1 MSNLAR
7 AIISASG
14 GGSEKF
20 YVAIPHENDSSSNN
34 LSFYELDSSGSLTL
48 LDQIRCQSGN
58 SATYAT
64 SCAFHPDP
72 TGYGKYLAVTT
83 NQGYSIIDYS
93 DDTNLT
99 EVDTGGNSSK
109 AERGVAYNATGSK
122 VFFSGGNST
131 LTRYDQASDG
141 TLSNETTSGSLGGS
155 DSINAVAVAKTKDVG
170 IVVFNK
176 GSAAAVGA
184 ATFAPSDFALDDTIV
199 TKSEEVYQVDI
210 SSDGTYAVFAGKDY
224 TVHPKTGVGRLN
236 IDSSNNLTESTQ
248 VIAGSAPQGVRIA
261 EGDGY
266 VAVGGNYSSGNKLR
280 LYYSSMFEATSVD
293 PGGNNPHLVWAG
305 DGDFLV
311 SMVNATNIKVYSWNG
326 GTGLTLTQTISSSI
340 PYIRNSQR
348 MDSITA

>member
-7 AIISASG
+7 AMISASG

-20 YVAIPHENDSSSNN
+20 YVAIPHTTDSSSNN
-34 LSFYELDSSGSLTL
+34 LSFYELSSSGTLTL

-83 NQGYSIIDYS
+83 SAGYSIIDYS

-99 EVDTGGNSSK
+99 EVDTGGNSDK

-122 VFFSGGNST
+122 VFFSGGSST
-131 LTRYDQASDG
+131 LYRYDQAVNG
-141 TLSNETTSGSLGGS
+141 TLSNETASGSLGS
-155 DSINAVAVAKTKDVG
+155 SEYINAVAIAKTKDVG

-176 GSAAAVGA
+176 GSSAAVGA
-184 ATFAPSDFALDDTIV
+184 ATFAPSDFALDDTIA

-210 SSDGTYAVFAGKDY
+210 SSDGTYAVFAGKDFPSPS
-224 TVHPKTGVGRLN
+224 TAIGRLN
-236 IDSSNNLTESTQ
+236 IDSSNNLTESTN
-248 VIAGSAPQGVRIA
+248 VDAGSSAEGVRIA
-261 EGDGY
+261 KGDAY
-266 VAVGGNYSSGNKLR
+266 VAVGGLFSGNKLR
-280 LYYSSMFEATSVD
+280 LLYSSMSLATSVD

-311 SMVNATNIKVYSWNG
+311 SMVSSTNIKVYSWNG
-326 GTGLTLTQTISSSI
+326 GTGLSLTQTISSSI
-340 PYIRNSQR
+340 PSIRTSQR